1 MAVNQSYQRK
11 EGEREKFDVVC
22 VTRLLK
28 GFFLYLFIFIKLGDD
43 DVILIKQNR

>member
-11 EGEREKFDVVC
+11 EGEREKFDAVC

-28 GFFLYLFIFIKLGDD
+28 RFFLYLFIFIKLGDD
-43 DVILIKQNR
+43 VILIKQNR